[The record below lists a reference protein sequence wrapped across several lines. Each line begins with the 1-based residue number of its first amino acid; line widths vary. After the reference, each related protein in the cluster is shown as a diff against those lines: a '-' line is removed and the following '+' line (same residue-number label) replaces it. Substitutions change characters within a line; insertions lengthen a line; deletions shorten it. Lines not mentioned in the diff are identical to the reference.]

1 MIAPIYIAE
10 LSPKEKR
17 GSLVTFNS
25 AFVTF
30 GILASTLIASG
41 FSYLP
46 THIGWR
52 FMLGFAGIPSLIQMI
67 GFFFMPES
75 PRYLCLQGK
84 IFLIIQKMQQIKSK
98 CKL

>member
-30 GILASTLIASG
+30 GILASTLVAFM
-41 FSYLP
+41 FSHLP
-46 THIGWR
+46 SNIGWR
-52 FMLGFAGIPSLIQMI
+52 LMLGFAGIPSLLQMI
-67 GFFFMPES
+67 GFIFMPES
-75 PRYLCLQGK
+75 PRYMCLQGK
-84 IFLIIQKMQQIKSK
+84 IN
-98 CKL
+98 